1 MLVTSNN
8 QSSDDIYKISHIHI
22 NATSI
27 YAEQPDLWWR
37 NIGNCPLVNFSN
49 VIRTSITFY
58 QPQIVKPRVIIERI
72 LFDLL
77 QTSHNTIMHL
87 YKYYVYAKKNKKLSL
102 LSADSTAGSRI
113 YTTEYFISEF
123 FLIHLITVQYNN
135 LQLNEQLF
143 HKINI

>member
-1 MLVTSNN
+1 
-8 QSSDDIYKISHIHI
+8 
-22 NATSI
+22 
-27 YAEQPDLWWR
+27 
-37 NIGNCPLVNFSN
+37 
-49 VIRTSITFY
+49 
-58 QPQIVKPRVIIERI
+58 
-72 LFDLL
+72 
-77 QTSHNTIMHL
+77 MHL